1 MPTSNGLASTLC
13 SWAYSPIKSETE
25 MRKKNTLEGSLSS
38 MSLKKSPFTKATLF
52 LEDRGAVEDVEVG
65 ICTAGHLPK
74 TVLRVVANAGFAFQ
88 NAATP
93 WCTMEVSGVPWRT
106 MG

>member
-1 MPTSNGLASTLC
+1 
-13 SWAYSPIKSETE
+13 
-25 MRKKNTLEGSLSS
+25 MRKKFTLEGSLSR

-52 LEDRGAVEDVEVG
+52 LEDAGAVEDIEVG

-93 WCTMEVSGVPWRT
+93 SHGGLWGKCSFDLNLSLNIIAAFSSGRNI
-106 MG
+106 